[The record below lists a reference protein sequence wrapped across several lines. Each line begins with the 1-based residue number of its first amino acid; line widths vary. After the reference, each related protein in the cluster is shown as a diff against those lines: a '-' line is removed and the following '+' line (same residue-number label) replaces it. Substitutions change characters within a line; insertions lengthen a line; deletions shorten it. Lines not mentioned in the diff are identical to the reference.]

1 MADSE
6 HLKDFKAV
14 WGDSCQSMWAE
25 LLALSMAESYV
36 ISNYADISAERLLTD
51 MFHVPKLRGRLQ
63 DLRKDTFLSRVGIY
77 RQAVITNRLVVLSAS
92 FETYLS
98 NFLDAFIQTKPKFW
112 DKTAGSRTAAGDKFF
127 GEVVKI
133 RGLAPRLTKFGEL
146 APAKIK
152 SIDSRMSYL
161 EDVYMLRNVLAHRAG
176 LVDGHAASVLKHVKA
191 NAGERVTITTDQLL
205 ELAAPVVKIAEA
217 LDQKLTR

>member
-36 ISNYADISAERLLTD
+36 LSNYADISAERLLTD

-63 DLRKDTFLSRVGIY
+63 DLRKDTFLSRVAIY

-112 DKTAGSRTAAGDKFF
+112 DKTARSRTADGDKFL
-127 GEVVKI
+127 GEVVKV
-133 RGLAPRLTKFGEL
+133 RGLSSRLRKFGEL

-152 SIDSRMSYL
+152 SIDVRMSYL

-176 LVDGHAASVLKHVKA
+176 LVDAHAASVLKHVKA

-217 LDQKLTR
+217 LDQKL

>member
-1 MADSE
+1 LADSE

-25 LLALSMAESYV
+25 LLALSIAESHV
-36 ISNYADISAERLLTD
+36 VSNYSTIPADRLLTD
-51 MFHVPKLRGRLQ
+51 MFYVPKLRGRLE
-63 DLRKDTFLSRVGIY
+63 DLRRDAYLARLPLY

-98 NFLDAFIQTKPKFW
+98 NFLDAFIRTKPKFW
-112 DKTAGSRTAAGDKFF
+112 DKTTAARTPEGDKFF
-127 GEVVKI
+127 GEVIKV
-133 RGLAPRLTKFGEL
+133 RGLSQRLVKFGEL
-146 APAKIK
+146 APSKIK
-152 SIDSRMSYL
+152 SVETRLSYL

-176 LVDGHAASVLKHVKA
+176 LVDAGAIAVLKHVKVV
-191 NAGERVTITTDQLL
+191 AGERVSITTAQLL

-217 LDQKLTR
+217 LDQKL